1 MGFALPQAT
10 VSPGLETISTIG
22 PSFFEYLSFLCDLS
36 SWRPSLLPFSII
48 SYLWQVEV
56 SFKRV
61 LQILS
66 IHPYFFF
73 KNASFHS
80 FLPSSPMTVYD
91 KTKKTP
97 AGKSFWCT
105 RSELETVLRPPF
117 MLDCLYAK
125 YGKFFLLFGIT
136 RVMSRREELRRQQLQ
151 IQCSSFSELWMW
163 EMCRRNRRAGELTIT
178 PPKGHPLHS
187 TS

>member
-91 KTKKTP
+91 KTKKNT
-97 AGKSFWCT
+97 C
-105 RSELETVLRPPF
+105 RQVLLMHQVGTWNRLASSLYARLLICKVRKVLPPF
-117 MLDCLYAK
+117 RYNTCHVTAWRVEATAAANPVL
-125 YGKFFLLFGIT
+125 FLLWT
-136 RVMSRREELRRQQLQ
+136 VDV
-151 IQCSSFSELWMW
+151 
-163 EMCRRNRRAGELTIT
+163 RNVQTE
-178 PPKGHPLHS
+178 
-187 TS
+187 